1 MRAPATPATCAV
13 SSGPAPA
20 VEPDRSC
27 SVLGREAW
35 PPPGWPRDVT
45 GWNPVL
51 IHGRGPDG
59 GAFVQ
64 QVHPK
69 MEARL
74 TGSIEL
80 SAPHSSGAISGS
92 PLNNISCVRSL
103 HSIARQ
109 TSSAFSSAAH
119 STATPSASRTSAANE
134 LTFTFGRFLYK
145 RSQTLTNTRKHSQ
158 TLANTRKHSQTLAN
172 TRKHSQTL
180 VNTRK
185 RSQTLANTH
194 KHS

>member
-20 VEPDRSC
+20 VEPDLSC
-27 SVLGREAW
+27 PVLGREAW

-45 GWNPVL
+45 AWNPVL
-51 IHGRGPDG
+51 IHGRGPNG
-59 GAFVQ
+59 AAFVQ

-69 MEARL
+69 MGARL

-80 SAPHSSGAISGS
+80 SAPHSSGTISGS

-109 TSSAFSSAAH
+109 MSSAFSSAAH

-145 RSQTLTNTRKHSQ
+145 RSQTLVITRNHSQ
-158 TLANTRKHSQTLAN
+158 TLANSRKLSQTLVITQKRSETLAITRKHS
-172 TRKHSQTL
+172 
-180 VNTRK
+180 
-185 RSQTLANTH
+185 
-194 KHS
+194 